1 MSGAF
6 SSNNVY
12 DYRDLKIGKELGVGG
27 FAIVYEAILKGK
39 TVAVKQLQINES
51 QLENNTKFSDYF
63 GEFRREVWL
72 MSGMHH
78 ENIVSLEGICNKPL
92 CMILEY
98 CDAGNLFHWARK
110 KGQVMNANDMM
121 EREKYALDIAKG
133 MSFLHSTNPP
143 IIHRDLKS
151 PNVLLKKSN
160 GPYLTAKIADFGLS
174 RGLVWN
180 KDLVGKVVDNPV
192 WLAPEI
198 LKGLPYTEKVD
209 VYAFGIICWE
219 LIAGRDFKGQES
231 FLAKMEDQI
240 IRGDREEIPDLDFI
254 PEYYKYIINVCWDG
268 DHEKR
273 PSFDQ
278 VKQKLIEHNS
288 VAGGL
293 EAEPPKMTLSLTYE
307 SIINGG
313 TDLNQNNNGHKEEN
327 KGDLNL
333 LLTDLPQDVGP
344 ISFSLGTRGRVRG
357 RGSLVRG
364 RNQNN

>member
-1 MSGAF
+1 
-6 SSNNVY
+6 
-12 DYRDLKIGKELGVGG
+12 
-27 FAIVYEAILKGK
+27 
-39 TVAVKQLQINES
+39 
-51 QLENNTKFSDYF
+51 
-63 GEFRREVWL
+63 
-72 MSGMHH
+72 
-78 ENIVSLEGICNKPL
+78 
-92 CMILEY
+92 
-98 CDAGNLFHWARK
+98 
-110 KGQVMNANDMM
+110 
-121 EREKYALDIAKG
+121 
-133 MSFLHSTNPP
+133 
-143 IIHRDLKS
+143 
-151 PNVLLKKSN
+151 
-160 GPYLTAKIADFGLS
+160 LS